1 MAVLFADGINLDD
14 LLPGRFVIHDQD
26 DAVQASFVPV
36 SASHSARP
44 LLHGANGNQLAETS
58 SGTLPS
64 KILRIVFDEDS
75 PSEAAGPLGSV
86 FVAFASVV
94 DDQTVS
100 TSQSK
105 PSSLLH
111 LLHCALL
118 I

>member
-26 DAVQASFVPV
+26 DAVQASFVPI
-36 SASHSARP
+36 SAQPSSPPALGGSDGRRLGSKP
-44 LLHGANGNQLAETS
+44 AETR
-58 SGTLPS
+58 PS

-94 DDQTVS
+94 DDQAVS
-100 TSQSK
+100 TSQST